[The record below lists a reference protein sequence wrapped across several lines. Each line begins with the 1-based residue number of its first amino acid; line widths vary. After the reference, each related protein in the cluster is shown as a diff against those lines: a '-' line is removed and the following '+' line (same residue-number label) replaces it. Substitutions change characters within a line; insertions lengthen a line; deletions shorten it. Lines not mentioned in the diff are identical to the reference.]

1 MIDLTNPTDFQWS
14 IFYFIFLV
22 VICVLY
28 KFELKSK
35 ENMGPLTD
43 YEKYYCKSSIKF
55 LGLIILFAILF
66 VIYILKAFF

>member
-1 MIDLTNPTDFQWS
+1 MIDLTHPTDFQWS

-22 VICVLY
+22 VICVIY

-35 ENMGPLTD
+35 KNMGPLTD
-43 YEKYYCKSSIKF
+43 YHKYYCKSSIKS

-66 VIYILKAFF
+66 VLYILKTIF